1 MMNDMSSKSIK
12 ILLVEDNP
20 GDVVLLHVAVQE
32 AVAPQVKLER
42 VKRLS
47 EAMERVERDPFDV
60 ILLDLSL
67 PDSQGFDSVA
77 RALERA
83 PDIPIVVL
91 TAVDDE
97 ELGLRAV
104 REGAQDYL
112 IKGRIDEDQLLRS
125 IRYAIERHKRA
136 RAGEALQEG
145 HTE

>member
-1 MMNDMSSKSIK
+1 MNDMSAESIK

-20 GDVVLLHVAVQE
+20 GDVILVHVAVQE
-32 AVAPQVKLER
+32 VGTAQVKIER

-47 EAMERVERDPFDV
+47 EAMERVERYPFDV
-60 ILLDLSL
+60 ILLDMSL
-67 PDSQGFDSVA
+67 PDSQGFDTIA
-77 RALERA
+77 RALEQA

-97 ELGLRAV
+97 ELALRAV
-104 REGAQDYL
+104 GEGAQDYL
-112 IKGRIDEDQLLRS
+112 IKGQVDEDQLLRS
-125 IRYAIERHKRA
+125 IRYAIERHKRT